1 MRRAG
6 TVRER
11 FRVPGST
18 GFLKIRRRKIRNP
31 FAALKGD
38 GQTSADLAA
47 DVREAE
53 KALAEA
59 ETRAGEVENAARAD
73 ALDALAGGKA
83 VKEGA
88 ADLSAAR
95 LRVSAMQSG
104 IDALKAKLRTRLE
117 SEHADARRAAEEE
130 LAGCATADAAL
141 AGEIAPAAVKL
152 LQPRHAA
159 ARAEDRAGDRH
170 ADLRRAERRGASAG
184 CDGLAI
190 HGGRRA
196 RLRCVERHGR
206 SGRCDRKGAHGS
218 GQVGTSRQCRSR
230 GGGAGDSD
238 SHLDVDAEVARLL
251 PAPLVEEAPL
261 QPTPAKEAYRPAFRF
276 ETEPLAGRPDD
287 VGLVK
292 Y

>member
-1 MRRAG
+1 M
-6 TVRER
+6 
-11 FRVPGST
+11 
-18 GFLKIRRRKIRNP
+18 RNP

-88 ADLSAAR
+88 ADLAAAR

-141 AGEIAPAAVKL
+141 AGEIAPAAGKL
-152 LQPRHAA
+152 LQLAMQRRGRKIGPVIAMQIYDALSGAGLPPGVTGWQFMEAA
-159 ARAEDRAGDRH
+159 ARG
-170 ADLRRAERRGASAG
+170 
-184 CDGLAI
+184 
-190 HGGRRA
+190 
-196 RLRCVERHGR
+196 
-206 SGRCDRKGAHGS
+206 
-218 GQVGTSRQCRSR
+218 
-230 GGGAGDSD
+230 
-238 SHLDVDAEVARLL
+238 
-251 PAPLVEEAPL
+251 
-261 QPTPAKEAYRPAFRF
+261 
-276 ETEPLAGRPDD
+276 
-287 VGLVK
+287 
-292 Y
+292 